1 MLARSVGIL
10 TRIKQ
15 LARGKAP
22 DDRSNQAA
30 PAAAAA
36 PKPETVLLGD
46 PDQDAQIYGRDSC
59 PYTGRARRLLQ
70 EQGLDPSYIDL
81 DSPPHHRLVPLLAAQ
96 TRQSTV
102 PYVFV
107 RGRFV
112 GGFDELAEQTKL
124 GQLERTSADRVAV
137 LAPTIEPDTRPAPLL
152 ELHPSVDTLPNPAR
166 HRRPETHKPASPMK
180 LMELGLAVEE
190 EAEGELVSVELIED
204 VADDEGVP
212 VALVF
217 AGAALIPG
225 LNHERASDVRFE
237 VCTGQCQSWGALER
251 LKQLVALRLGAQ
263 GERKASFDVV
273 PVECLD
279 RCDKAPVMIVHT
291 PEGVAALDRVE
302 ELELRAAVDQLC
314 RR

>member
-10 TRIKQ
+10 TRIKR
-15 LARGKAP
+15 LARGKPA
-22 DDRSNQAA
+22 DDRSKRAA

-36 PKPETVLLGD
+36 PKRETVLLGD

-59 PYTGRARRLLQ
+59 LYTGRARRLLK
-70 EQGLDPSYIDL
+70 EQGLEPSYVDL
-81 DSPPHHRLVPLLAAQ
+81 DSPPNHRLVPLLAAQ

-124 GQLERTSADRVAV
+124 GQLERTAADRVAV
-137 LAPTIEPDTRPAPLL
+137 LAPTTERGIRPPALL
-152 ELHPSVDTLPNPAR
+152 ELHPSVDALSNPAR

-180 LMELGLAVEE
+180 LMELGLIVEE
-190 EAEGELVSVELIED
+190 EAEGEAVSVDLIEN

-212 VALVF
+212 IALVF

-225 LNHERASDVRFE
+225 LNHEQSSDVRFE
-237 VCTGQCQSWGALER
+237 VCIGQCQSWGALER
-251 LKQLVALRLGAQ
+251 LNQLVALRLEAQ
-263 GERKASFDVV
+263 GDRKANFDVV

-279 RCDKAPVMIVHT
+279 RCDKAPVMRVHT

-302 ELELRAAVDQLC
+302 KVELNAAVDQLC